1 MGESKREG
9 HDGKISRMTNT
20 SANERKAQLRK
31 TMRAG
36 RKSEFGCGEA
46 HSRRLIEI
54 VARNGFSVIS
64 AYEEFDN
71 EPSLAGL
78 RQWCS
83 ENGVEVLLPKMVS
96 ETELTWFG
104 AQGQTEFS
112 TVELVIMPALAA
124 GRDGSR
130 LGRGKGY
137 FDRAV
142 AGNSA
147 ARVVVVH
154 DSELFESVPTE
165 EFDQF
170 ASAVVT
176 CGETIHCDGRLN

>member
-1 MGESKREG
+1 
-9 HDGKISRMTNT
+9 
-20 SANERKAQLRK
+20 
-31 TMRAG
+31 
-36 RKSEFGCGEA
+36 
-46 HSRRLIEI
+46 
-54 VARNGFSVIS
+54 
-64 AYEEFDN
+64 
-71 EPSLAGL
+71 
-78 RQWCS
+78 
-83 ENGVEVLLPKMVS
+83 MVS
-96 ETELTWFG
+96 ETELIWLG
-104 AQGQTEFS
+104 AKGQTEFS

-142 AGNSA
+142 AGNRA

>member
-1 MGESKREG
+1 VGESKREG

-31 TMRAG
+31 MMRAG
-36 RKSEFGCGEA
+36 RKSEFGCAEA
-46 HSRRLIEI
+46 HSLGLIEI
-54 VARNGFSVIS
+54 VAKNGFSVIS
-64 AYEEFDN
+64 GYEEFDN

-78 RQWCS
+78 RHWCAQ
-83 ENGVEVLLPKMVS
+83 NGIEVLLPKMVN
-96 ETELTWFG
+96 ETELAWFG
-104 AQGQTEFS
+104 SRGPADFT
-112 TVELVIMPALAA
+112 TAELVIMPALAA

-137 FDRAV
+137 FDRAL
-142 AGNSA
+142 AGHRSP
-147 ARVVVVH
+147 RVVVVH
-154 DSELFESVPTE
+154 DSELFTSVPTE

-176 CGETIHCDGRLN
+176 CSEVIYCDGRLN

>member
-1 MGESKREG
+1 MCESKREG

-20 SANERKAQLRK
+20 SANELKTQLRK
-31 TMRAG
+31 IMRAG
-36 RKSEFGCGEA
+36 RKSDFGCEEE
-46 HSRRLIEI
+46 HSLRLIEI
-54 VARNGFSVIS
+54 IARNGFSVIS
-64 AYEEFDN
+64 GYEEFDN
-71 EPSLAGL
+71 EPSLASL
-78 RQWCS
+78 RLWCLQ
-83 ENGVEVLLPKMVS
+83 NGVEVLIPKVVD
-96 ETELTWFG
+96 ETHLAWFG
-104 AQGQTEFS
+104 SSGLAEFTS
-112 TVELVIMPALAA
+112 VELVIMPALAA

-142 AGNSA
+142 SGNTA
-147 ARVVVVH
+147 TRVVVVH

-176 CGETIHCDGRLN
+176 CSEIIYCDGRLN